1 MPILGGSPLGI
12 IGVESRPSN
21 GMSTFNGGRTRNVNV
36 NFYNSGR
43 ESNKE
48 KLTKAGLGK
57 NKGDH
62 GAFSLFTGDNNFK
75 AWPNIGKSGSEEK
88 LNLGLDNSYN
98 GVSRRTLHNNDV
110 YDTSVLNIIDK
121 TANTAAQLRPSDF
134 AYLKNIGVFPNN
146 RLMIARRFRGPAPDD
161 IFGFKSRPIACL
173 ISWKKQDEDFLDIT
187 FGEEW
192 EEAKADF
199 KDVLNNISKDLL
211 GESGLGNDAG
221 AGFGVVP
228 LPGWTE
234 YLQQRV
240 LESAG
245 IIEPGST
252 SGGLQVGNPNIIKQ
266 ARRRKT
272 VASGAAGSGLTCTVS
287 IKMTCEYEQKFIS
300 GIDPTIAYMD
310 ILSNIVRFGTSPHV
324 DYGLSK
330 KFGAKLIGWVR
341 NPRTMISD
349 VVSAIRTA
357 VTLAKDDVLN
367 ALQKNIDEAPTD
379 PEPGQTTTPADDPE
393 PGPSAREI
401 AEDLKEKAS
410 DLLDKIL
417 EEVKKSLEKTVQKYE
432 EEIKGI
438 VNALT
443 LNPSTPWHITL
454 GNPLRPVFSSGDM
467 LTTSV
472 TLTLGPNLAFNDLPS
487 SIKVDFTLANAR
499 PWGLGE
505 ILGKFNSGHLRV
517 VNVVADAA
525 SLNPNKSLLD
535 GSYYYDSGTSSTP
548 PVSGSTTTPST
559 GTEVITG
566 SASTT
571 KENSNQ
577 ASVNSNPNSTAP
589 VVQGE
594 PVQTTGPGPGTAS
607 TAAQQTQQQAS
618 VNN

>member
-12 IGVESRPSN
+12 IGVESRPRN

-43 ESNKE
+43 EANKE
-48 KLTKAGLGK
+48 KLAKAGLGK

-88 LNLGLDNSYN
+88 LNLGTDNSYN

-146 RLMIARRFRGPAPDD
+146 RLMIARRFGGPAPDD

-173 ISWKKQDEDFLDIT
+173 ISWKKQEDDFLDIT
-187 FGEEW
+187 FGEGW
-192 EEAKADF
+192 EDAKADF
-199 KDVLNNISKDLL
+199 KDVLNNIGKDILDKT
-211 GESGLGNDAG
+211 GFGDAAG

-234 YLQQRV
+234 YLQQEIGKA
-240 LESAG
+240 LG
-245 IIEPGST
+245 IFDPEKGK
-252 SGGLQVGNPNIIKQ
+252 GGLEVGNPNIIKQ
-266 ARRRKT
+266 AKRRKT
-272 VASGAAGSGLTCTVS
+272 VASGVAGSGLTCTVS

-324 DYGLSK
+324 DYGLSE
-330 KFGAKLIGWVR
+330 KFGSKLINFVK
-341 NPRTMISD
+341 NPRSMVSEFAKKLKEAVDNAADLVRTALD
-349 VVSAIRTA
+349 KVVSDAEE
-357 VTLAKDDVLN
+357 K
-367 ALQKNIDEAPTD
+367 P
-379 PEPGQTTTPADDPE
+379 PADANANE
-393 PGPSAREI
+393 ALNLAQKA
-401 AEDLKEKAS
+401 AEEG
-410 DLLDKIL
+410 
-417 EEVKKSLEKTVQKYE
+417 KKLLEKITNVALESLSATVRKYE

-467 LTTSV
+467 LTESV

-499 PWGLGE
+499 AWGLGE

-517 VNVVADAA
+517 VNVVADA
-525 SLNPNKSLLD
+525 SILNPNKSLLD

-577 ASVNSNPNSTAP
+577 VSVNSNPNSTTP